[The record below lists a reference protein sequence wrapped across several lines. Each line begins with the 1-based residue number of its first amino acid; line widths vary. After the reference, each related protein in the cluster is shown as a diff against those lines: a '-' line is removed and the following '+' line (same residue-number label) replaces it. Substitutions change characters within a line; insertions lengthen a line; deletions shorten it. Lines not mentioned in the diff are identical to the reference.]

1 MRKLI
6 RDEEAILKQSKINKE
21 INKRKQ
27 NQTKITT
34 KNNCGF
40 YWGEETPAVWTFI
53 YYYIE

>member
-6 RDEEAILKQSKINKE
+6 RDEEAILKQSK